1 MSTSVSNQPHAD
13 RVEFVEDALAVHLRD
28 GRRISVPVHW
38 FPRLRDATPAQRANW
53 RLIGQGVGLRWDD
66 LDEDISVRG
75 LLVPE

>member
-1 MSTSVSNQPHAD
+1 MSTSARNQPHAD
-13 RVEFVEDALAVHLRD
+13 RVEFVEDALVVYLRD
-28 GRRISVPVHW
+28 GRCISVPIHW